1 MTELKKE
8 HRPEIILEEIDF
20 KKTSVDVDT
29 NNQPK
34 KYELLKELK
43 KDISFVSVVSIT
55 LFAIL
60 GNISVYMLNK
70 NPPSVMYIPKTV
82 SLSESDSILKSAN
95 IVANQLLN
103 FNAESLHQNTS
114 NNLFYKNALQ
124 QWQITLKQIGLSD
137 KVINNK
143 GTVSSKI
150 LTPEIMSKTIVHGMV
165 RNIVKVPYIQT
176 YTDKNE
182 TTVTEGNLIL
192 TIIENPDQ
200 ENQFLVSN
208 TVI

>member
-95 IVANQLLN
+95 TPLSLISIFTSKLTFSFLSLL
-103 FNAESLHQNTS
+103 FKFIS
-114 NNLFYKNALQ
+114 NSPHHL
-124 QWQITLKQIGLSD
+124 
-137 KVINNK
+137 
-143 GTVSSKI
+143 
-150 LTPEIMSKTIVHGMV
+150 
-165 RNIVKVPYIQT
+165 
-176 YTDKNE
+176 
-182 TTVTEGNLIL
+182 
-192 TIIENPDQ
+192 
-200 ENQFLVSN
+200 
-208 TVI
+208 